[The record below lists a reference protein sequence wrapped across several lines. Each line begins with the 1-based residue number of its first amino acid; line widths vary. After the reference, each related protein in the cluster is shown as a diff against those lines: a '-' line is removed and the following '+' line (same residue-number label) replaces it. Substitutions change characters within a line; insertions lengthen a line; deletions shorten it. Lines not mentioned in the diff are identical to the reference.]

1 MKWSPRIIF
10 IIILILGL
18 GVVPLLADYFDE
30 PFLHSN
36 VFQNAYSF
44 QLVQSV

>member
-10 IIILILGL
+10 IVILILGL

-30 PFLHSN
+30 PFYTVCFPGCL
-36 VFQNAYSF
+36 FF
-44 QLVQSV
+44 RLVLSA